1 MSMLIDPLKLDT
13 PISGFNGGVMTAPD
27 LSVIETHALN
37 ADAAKA
43 ALDMILGDGLDAWV
57 YTATDWIIRDPAAAH
72 VAREAWTVKFDA
84 VVKPAFSE
92 ADLAQAVKIVGVS
105 DDLDKVAACE
115 TKVSEALGKGVSAR
129 RSQPYYLDVTDAH
142 ANKGAVVTTL
152 SKRLQIPAA
161 EIATMGDMP
170 NDTLM
175 FDVCGL
181 SIAMGNASD
190 AVKAKATR
198 VTASNE
204 ADGFAHAVG
213 TFILP
218 RAPGRVAA

>member
-1 MSMLIDPLKLDT
+1 
-13 PISGFNGGVMTAPD
+13 
-27 LSVIETHALN
+27 
-37 ADAAKA
+37 
-43 ALDMILGDGLDAWV
+43 
-57 YTATDWIIRDPAAAH
+57 
-72 VAREAWTVKFDA
+72 
-84 VVKPAFSE
+84 
-92 ADLAQAVKIVGVS
+92 
-105 DDLDKVAACE
+105 
-115 TKVSEALGKGVSAR
+115 
-129 RSQPYYLDVTDAH
+129 
-142 ANKGAVVTTL
+142 
-152 SKRLQIPAA
+152 
-161 EIATMGDMP
+161 MGDMP

-204 ADGFAHAVG
+204 ADGFAHAVE